1 MQVNCV
7 KCSQPIALTDVIESS
22 AGRLSH
28 LDCAR
33 SQGITPEERALLFV
47 YCSDHAIA
55 TCRPCGLQFRMMNLA
70 ADPLG
75 GLTNLC
81 PRCRT
86 DLTTTMRLHLFSCA
100 VPPAEILRL
109 AQEVREAARMLV
121 KQSQQTTDSDVL
133 IRKAEAHLLT
143 RQRTLLRAMAT
154 NGGLK
159 RER

>member
-1 MQVNCV
+1 
-7 KCSQPIALTDVIESS
+7 
-22 AGRLSH
+22 
-28 LDCAR
+28 
-33 SQGITPEERALLFV
+33 
-47 YCSDHAIA
+47 
-55 TCRPCGLQFRMMNLA
+55 
-70 ADPLG
+70 
-75 GLTNLC
+75 
-81 PRCRT
+81 
-86 DLTTTMRLHLFSCA
+86 MRLHLFSCA